1 MINWK
6 TNYVEEFTIAQAWRS
21 VMWLCLESETSIK
34 YKIENASKIEEF
46 GSFIGQFRLQLP
58 YVMMKIKTPW
68 EWESFTPETSPF
80 RPTDRE
86 SVDKYF
92 LKYLMDDT
100 LEPNE
105 IYKYSTWIKPQVED
119 VIKNLI
125 ISKGKTNQATINVGD
140 NSCTKM
146 SDPPCLRVM
155 SFKAVD
161 GVLRSSVFFRS
172 WDLVCGMPENLWGFQ
187 RVKEYVLEMVNMGFE
202 EEGSD
207 MRLKDGEIMCYS
219 DGLHIYSTY
228 FDIVKSLSC
237 CSDKA
242 LKRLETF
249 KE

>member
-1 MINWK
+1 MIKWDM
-6 TNYVEEFTIAQAWRS
+6 NYVEALTISQAWRE
-21 VMWLCLESETSIK
+21 VMWLCLESKNSIK
-34 YKIENASKIEEF
+34 YKVENASKVDEF

-58 YVMMKIKTPW
+58 YVMIKIKQPW
-68 EWESFTPETSPF
+68 LWEPFTPETSPF
-80 RPTDRE
+80 RPTDLDA
-86 SVDKYF
+86 VDTYF
-92 LKYLMDDT
+92 MKYLMDDT

-119 VIKNLI
+119 IIKNLI
-125 ISKGKTNQATINVGD
+125 ISKGMTNQATINVGD

-161 GVLRSSVFFRS
+161 GILRSSIFFRS

-187 RVKEYVLEMVNMGFE
+187 RVKEYVLAMVNSGLE

-207 MRLKDGEIMCYS
+207 IRLQDGEMICYS
-219 DGLHIYSTY
+219 DGLHIYSSY

-237 CSDKA
+237 CSEFA
-242 LKRLETF
+242 LKRLE
-249 KE
+249 EWNQ